1 MKSLLLLAPCILL
14 TACVYSQNTSQH
26 SHGTQVNQQQ
36 VALIET
42 GKTDKQWVL
51 ANLGIPDRTQADKDG
66 FEVFEYITENT
77 EKTEKNLIFVFN
89 IESEKE
95 LKKKVTRVVM
105 RNAIVQSVTASEI

>member
-1 MKSLLLLAPCILL
+1 MKSILLLIPCILL
-14 TACVYSQNTSQH
+14 TACVYSQHSSQQ
-26 SHGTQVNQQQ
+26 SHGTNINQQQ

-66 FEVFEYITENT
+66 FEVFEYVTENT

-89 IESEKE
+89 IESEKQ
-95 LKKKVTRVVM
+95 LKKKVTRIVM
-105 RNAIVQSVTASEI
+105 HNMIVESVTSSEI